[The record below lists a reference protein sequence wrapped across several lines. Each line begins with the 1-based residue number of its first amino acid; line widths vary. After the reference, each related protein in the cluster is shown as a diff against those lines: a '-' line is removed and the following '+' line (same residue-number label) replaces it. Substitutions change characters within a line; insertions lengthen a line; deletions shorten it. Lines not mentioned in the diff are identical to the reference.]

1 MLVPSFISSEES
13 GEEEIDG
20 DVQPY
25 LYVKI
30 LPWRDRKVS
39 RFMKS
44 MDDKIRKNNQ
54 CVLKGKHCHEHLVD
68 CQHDQDLLSLSQ
80 ILGDSAENQYL
91 LLRTSA

>member
-44 MDDKIRKNNQ
+44 MDDKIKKKQSVRAKRQ
-54 CVLKGKHCHEHLVD
+54 TLP
-68 CQHDQDLLSLSQ
+68 
-80 ILGDSAENQYL
+80 
-91 LLRTSA
+91 RTSRGLSTRPRPAEFEPNFWGFC